1 MESLSDYTRRLERAL
16 KQKKPY
22 GVYNRDMSHAK
33 VIVSVAFRHAKKE
46 IRLLSHKLDLELY
59 ADSIFLWFGSR
70 PSASYDSEGR
80 LTILVET
87 DVPEDHPLRVLAR
100 QYKDTVELH
109 RVPDH
114 IVKTYEFNFMLI
126 DNIGY
131 RFESDRE
138 KCEAFALNDDGTLF
152 SFGKIFSRLEKIFSD
167 LKDESAPIP
176 V

>member
-59 ADSIFLWFGSR
+59 ADSIFLWFEAER
-70 PSASYDSEGR
+70 FLRSEGR

-138 KCEAFALNDDGTLF
+138 KCEAFVALNDDGTLF
-152 SFGKIFSRLEKIFSD
+152 SFGNIFSRLEKIFSD